1 MYQTGNLASYA
12 VRGSRLRFPTQT
24 TLKTSLRN
32 NKLYMYSSHCR
43 STYIQQRPS
52 YLQLRQWNP
61 VLRSGL
67 LRSSATRVGKR
78 TFLSESLP
86 QVLIPPVI
94 FTGLLVALWTY
105 KCLMTV
111 VFQEKII
118 YMPYMP
124 PFARSEKIEDY
135 AASCSP
141 VEWREE
147 RIRSIDGTKISLCV
161 GSIPNARQGLPDV
174 EKEMVI
180 CYFQGNGSS
189 SPPRLPLLSHVLK
202 LLDASSSG
210 KCTIIALSYRGYWTS
225 SGKASQKGI
234 ELDAQAML
242 KWVADKFS
250 SDAQLILWG
259 QSIGAGIAST
269 AAAHHATQDCTP
281 RIAGLIMETP
291 FTSIKSM
298 LLALYPQKWLPYRYL
313 YPFLRNHWD
322 SGAALS
328 QIAGSGKDRFEV
340 LLMSATRDEVV
351 PPEEIEELDRICKAL
366 GLRYE
371 RKNILGALH
380 TEATSRREGQQ
391 GVAEFVRKVANR

>member
-1 MYQTGNLASYA
+1 MTQSSGT
-12 VRGSRLRFPTQT
+12 RL
-24 TLKTSLRN
+24 S
-32 NKLYMYSSHCR
+32 
-43 STYIQQRPS
+43 
-52 YLQLRQWNP
+52 
-61 VLRSGL
+61 
-67 LRSSATRVGKR
+67 KR

-86 QVLIPPVI
+86 AVLIPPVI
-94 FTGLLVALWTY
+94 FTGLFVALWTY

-124 PFARSEKIEDY
+124 PFARSEKIADY
-135 AASCSP
+135 AASCRP

-161 GSIPNARQGLPDV
+161 GSIPDARLGPPDV
-174 EKEMVI
+174 GNEIVI
-180 CYFQGNGSS
+180 CYLQGNGSS
-189 SPPRLPLLSHVLK
+189 SPPRLPLLSQVLK
-202 LLDASSSG
+202 LLNASG
-210 KCTIIALSYRGYWTS
+210 
-225 SGKASQKGI
+225 GKASQKGI

-242 KWVADKFS
+242 KWVAKNFS
-250 SDAQLILWG
+250 SNAQLFVWG

-269 AAAHHATQDCTP
+269 AAAHHVTQRCTP
-281 RIAGLIMETP
+281 RIAGLILETP

-322 SGAALS
+322 SGASLRR
-328 QIAGSGKDRFEV
+328 IAESGADPVEI
-340 LLMSATRDEVV
+340 LLMPATRDEVV
-351 PPEEIEELDRICKAL
+351 PPEEIEELERICKAL
-366 GLRYE
+366 ELRYE

-391 GVAEFVRKVANR
+391 GVAEFVRKVTNR

>member
-1 MYQTGNLASYA
+1 
-12 VRGSRLRFPTQT
+12 
-24 TLKTSLRN
+24 
-32 NKLYMYSSHCR
+32 
-43 STYIQQRPS
+43 
-52 YLQLRQWNP
+52 
-61 VLRSGL
+61 
-67 LRSSATRVGKR
+67 
-78 TFLSESLP
+78 
-86 QVLIPPVI
+86 
-94 FTGLLVALWTY
+94 
-105 KCLMTV
+105 
-111 VFQEKII
+111 
-118 YMPYMP
+118 MP
-124 PFARSEKIEDY
+124 PFARSEKIADY
-135 AASCSP
+135 AASCRP

-161 GSIPNARQGLPDV
+161 GSIPNARQGLPEV
-174 EKEMVI
+174 EKEVVI

-189 SPPRLPLLSHVLK
+189 SPPRLPLLSQVLK
-202 LLDASSSG
+202 LLQSSG
-210 KCTIIALSYRGYWTS
+210 GR
-225 SGKASQKGI
+225 ASQKGI

-250 SDAQLILWG
+250 SDTQLILWG

-269 AAAHHATQDCTP
+269 SAAHHVKQDCTP

-298 LLALYPQKWLPYRYL
+298 LIALYPQKWLPYRYL

-328 QIAGSGKDRFEV
+328 QIAGSGTDRFE
-340 LLMSATRDEVV
+340 LLLISATRDEVV
-351 PPEEIEELDRICKAL
+351 PPEEIEELERICKAL

-391 GVAEFVRKVANR
+391 GVAEFVRKVAHREGLCARRSARSGLISKERQSRT